1 MNYLHDG
8 LLKIGFDKGEFFGI
22 RTLPISEIESKIEKY
37 ISNLQEFNAKFDLVN
52 TDDHDEIVIKHILDS
67 LSAVP
72 ELCREISERFS
83 KTTDDFVIA
92 DIGSGAGL
100 PGIPLS
106 IVLPSFN
113 FLLVERMTK
122 RCAFLENCRALLG
135 LENVKIEENQAE
147 RIEQKRFDLC
157 VSARKKDD
165 ESSPAHSER
174 RWVPCSIQSP
184 ERKNNRRNAVAS
196 FGSKIQSPL
205 AHSSFPD

>member
-83 KTTDDFVIA
+83 NIGDDFVIA

-135 LENVKIEENQAE
+135 LE
-147 RIEQKRFDLC
+147 R
-157 VSARKKDD
+157 
-165 ESSPAHSER
+165 
-174 RWVPCSIQSP
+174 
-184 ERKNNRRNAVAS
+184 
-196 FGSKIQSPL
+196 
-205 AHSSFPD
+205 